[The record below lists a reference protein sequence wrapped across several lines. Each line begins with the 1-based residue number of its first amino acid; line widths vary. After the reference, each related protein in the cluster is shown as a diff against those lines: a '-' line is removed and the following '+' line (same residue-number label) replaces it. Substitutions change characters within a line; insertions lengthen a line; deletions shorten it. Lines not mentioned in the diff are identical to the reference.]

1 VFLKKCRRTTTIHQA
16 LKIRCKF
23 DIQLFARYFFPHYCR
38 LPFSRMHQYILRRY
52 QRTLTADADDI
63 LQRKGYN
70 EAIAA
75 PRGYAKSTLK
85 TLILPIHSIL
95 YQQEKYIIIISA
107 TLKQATQRLR
117 NIKAEFL
124 NNKLLQSV
132 YADELK
138 QRSVWT
144 TKSINVNGVQVDVFS
159 AGTELRGI
167 TYGEVRPTRI
177 IIDDGEDS
185 EAVENPEQREKL
197 LNWFNEVIE
206 NLGDSYTRL
215 EVIGTVLHPESLLET
230 LLKRPDFKSLRYSA
244 VIKFAE
250 NQQLWDE
257 WHRLLT
263 DLRDPNR
270 LESARQFFEQQKNE
284 MLKGAQVLWK
294 QKEDYYQLM
303 CQLITRGRRA
313 FFKEK
318 QNEPRSAEYR
328 IFDPESFVYF
338 ALRNG
343 NLIIKG
349 KKHQPQPRSSMK
361 EVSIDE
367 LKIYG
372 FLDSALGGGSG
383 RYRKSD
389 YAAIATVGVDR
400 YGYCYLLD
408 MWLQRATPTQQVRRI
423 FELHERWNY
432 HLFGIEAN
440 CFQSLLLLPIEEERK
455 RLKSEGRTHWQLAVQ
470 PVTHKQNKIARITA
484 LEPLVTNGW
493 LLFNERLPRGML
505 QQCQDFPD
513 SPHDDALDALEG
525 AVALA
530 RHSAIT
536 PKSQIH
542 SPRRSLPALNNF

>member
-1 VFLKKCRRTTTIHQA
+1 MKKCRKTTTIHQA
-16 LKIRCKF
+16 LKIRCSA

-38 LPFSRMHQYILRRY
+38 LPFSQLHQYILRRY
-52 QRTLTADADDI
+52 QRTLTTDVENL

-70 EAIAA
+70 ESIAA

-85 TLILPIHSIL
+85 SLILPIHSIL
-95 YQQEKYIIIISA
+95 YRQEKYIIIISA
-107 TLKQATQRLR
+107 TLKQATQRLS

-124 NNKLLQSV
+124 NNKLLRAI
-132 YADELK
+132 YAEEIK
-138 QRSVWT
+138 QRSVWRT
-144 TKSINVNGVQVDVFS
+144 RSINVNGVQVDVFS

-230 LLKRPDFKSLRYSA
+230 LLKRPDFTSRRYSA

-250 NQQLWDE
+250 NQHLWDE
-257 WHRLLT
+257 WRRILT
-263 DLRDPNR
+263 DLRDPHR
-270 LESARQFFEQQKNE
+270 LDSARRFFEQRKTE
-284 MLKGAQVLWK
+284 MLKGSLVLWR

-303 CQLITRGRRA
+303 CQLVTRGRRA

-318 QNEPRSAEYR
+318 QNEPRIAEYR

-338 ALRNG
+338 ALSNG
-343 NLIIKG
+343 TLIIKG
-349 KKHQPQPRSSMK
+349 KKNEPQFRSATK
-361 EVSIDE
+361 EVSIAD
-367 LKIYG
+367 LQIYG

-383 RYRKSD
+383 RHRKSD
-389 YAAIATVGVDR
+389 FAAIATVGIDP

-408 MWLQRATPTQQVRRI
+408 MWLQRATPTQQVSRI

-455 RLKSEGRTHWQLAVQ
+455 KLKAEGRTHWQLPVH

-493 LLFNERLPRGML
+493 LLFNERLPRGMF
-505 QQCQDFPD
+505 QQCQDFPN
-513 SPHDDALDALEG
+513 SPYDDALDALEG
-525 AVALA
+525 AVSLA
-530 RHSAIT
+530 RQRSAIST
-536 PKSQIH
+536 GSQIH